1 MLNLPNL
8 SFMVR
13 IGQVRAIQAAYEAQ
27 EQRNPDYLA
36 SRILPMSQR
45 LGCFIRGRFFLKRM
59 RGQPFYQYVLART
72 RYYDQI
78 FSDAITKNGVRYI
91 VNIGCGG
98 DTRAYR
104 FQSQLSQ
111 YQVDVL
117 ECDQAQAI
125 QVKQVVSRQQLGDN
139 PHLEFQAIDLNDQEW
154 PALSDWL
161 ERRQHET
168 ILIMLEGV
176 SPYVNRN
183 TFEAFLKFLYAR
195 LKPGSRLAYDY
206 KREGVVVEFGKSD
219 RTVEP
224 FRLRADAAVSATF
237 HQQVGFEQ
245 QTFELSENLTE
256 RLAPMAAKNACAAFA
271 EDCLIQLLKTA

>member
-13 IGQVRAIQAAYEAQ
+13 IGQVRAIQAAYESQ

-36 SRILPMSQR
+36 SRILPISQR
-45 LGCFIRGRFFLKRM
+45 VGCFIRGRFFLKRM

-78 FSDAITKNGVRYI
+78 FSDAITKQAVRYI

-104 FQSQLSQ
+104 FQPQLSQ
-111 YQVDVL
+111 YKVDVL
-117 ECDQAQAI
+117 ECDQAEAI
-125 QVKQVVSRQQLGDN
+125 HVKQAVLQQQLGDN
-139 PHLEFQAIDLNDQEW
+139 PHLAFQAIDLNETEW
-154 PALSDWL
+154 PALADWL
-161 ERRQHET
+161 EQRRNET

-176 SPYVNRN
+176 SPYVNRGN
-183 TFEAFLKFLYAR
+183 FEGFLAFLYAR
-195 LKPGSRLAYDY
+195 LKPGSLLAYDY

-224 FRLRADAAVSATF
+224 FRLRADADVSAKF
-237 HQQVGFEQ
+237 HQRVGFEQ
-245 QTFELSENLTE
+245 QTFELSENLSE
-256 RLAPMAAKNACAAFA
+256 RLAPGAAKHGCAPFA
-271 EDCLIQLLKTA
+271 EDCLIQLSRV

>member
-13 IGQVRAIQAAYEAQ
+13 IGQVRAIQALYEAK

-36 SRILPMSQR
+36 SRILPISQR
-45 LGCFIRGRFFLKRM
+45 VGCFIRGRFFLKRM

-78 FSDAITKNGVRYI
+78 FSDAIAQQGVRYI

-104 FQSQLSQ
+104 FLLQLSQ
-111 YQVDVL
+111 NNVNVL
-117 ECDQAQAI
+117 ECDQAEAI
-125 QVKQVVSRQQLGDN
+125 HVKQAVLHQQLGDN
-139 PHLEFQAIDLNDQEW
+139 SHLEFQAIDLNNKEW
-154 PALSDWL
+154 PELAAWL
-161 ERRQHET
+161 EQRRDEK
-168 ILIMLEGV
+168 ILVMLEGV
-176 SPYVNRN
+176 SPYVNRSN
-183 TFEAFLKFLYAR
+183 FEAFLAFLFDR

-206 KREGVVVEFGKSD
+206 KREGVVAEFGKSD
-219 RTVEP
+219 RTLEP
-224 FRLRADAAVSATF
+224 FRLRADADVSAKF

-245 QTFELSENLTE
+245 QAFELSENLSE
-256 RLAPMAAKNACAAFA
+256 RLAPGAKQGCAPFA
-271 EDCLIQLLKTA
+271 EDCLIQLLRI

>member
-13 IGQVRAIQAAYEAQ
+13 IGQVRAIQAAYEST

-36 SRILPMSQR
+36 QSILPISQR
-45 LGCFIRGRFFLKRM
+45 FGCFIRGRFFLKRM
-59 RGQPFYQYVLART
+59 RKQPFYHYVLART

-104 FQSQLSQ
+104 FQSELKQH
-111 YQVDVL
+111 QVQVL
-117 ECDQAQAI
+117 ECDQAEAI
-125 QVKQVVSRQQLGDN
+125 HVKQAVLRQQLGGN
-139 PHLEFQAIDLNDQEW
+139 PHLEFQAIDLNDKEW

-161 ERRQHET
+161 VQRQHEN

-176 SPYVNRN
+176 SPYVNRTN
-183 TFEAFLKFLYAR
+183 FELFLKFLVAR
-195 LKPGSRLAYDY
+195 LKPGSKLAYDY

-219 RTVEP
+219 RTAEP
-224 FRLRADAAVSATF
+224 FRLRADADVSAKF

-245 QTFELSENLTE
+245 LAFELSENLSG
-256 RLAPMAAKNACAAFA
+256 RLASVLEKDGCKPFA
-271 EDCLIQLLKTA
+271 EDCLIQLLRV